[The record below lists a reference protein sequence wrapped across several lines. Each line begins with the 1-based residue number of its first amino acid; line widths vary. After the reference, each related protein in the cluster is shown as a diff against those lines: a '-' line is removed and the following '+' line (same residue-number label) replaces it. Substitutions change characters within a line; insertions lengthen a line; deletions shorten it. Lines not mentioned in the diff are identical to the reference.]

1 MCISQH
7 DCAAKG
13 GKVVTIP
20 RAPRTTR
27 AVDLA
32 TGPIP
37 VGGFCRNDE
46 GSRTVAMMA
55 HRPVVGGRGR
65 GEQKGQSRGEQKG
78 QSRGVSWRF
87 LMARPRSRLPGQARL
102 VPLSTMRAAQWRSRR
117 CPSAPMK
124 ISPWVRALMARPAPG
139 RSSVSVMHSPALS
152 ARKPR
157 SWPGIGLTPMRPG
170 AIPGVC
176 DRVGERTPER
186 ARPRSLD
193 L

>member
-65 GEQKGQSRGEQKG
+65 GEQKGQSRG
-78 QSRGVSWRF
+78 VSWRF

-102 VPLSTMRAAQWRSRR
+102 VTPTYDASGPVAVQALPVSSDEDQPVGSRPDGAACSWD
-117 CPSAPMK
+117 
-124 ISPWVRALMARPAPG
+124 VRP
-139 RSSVSVMHSPALS
+139 
-152 ARKPR
+152 
-157 SWPGIGLTPMRPG
+157 
-170 AIPGVC
+170 
-176 DRVGERTPER
+176 
-186 ARPRSLD
+186 
-193 L
+193 